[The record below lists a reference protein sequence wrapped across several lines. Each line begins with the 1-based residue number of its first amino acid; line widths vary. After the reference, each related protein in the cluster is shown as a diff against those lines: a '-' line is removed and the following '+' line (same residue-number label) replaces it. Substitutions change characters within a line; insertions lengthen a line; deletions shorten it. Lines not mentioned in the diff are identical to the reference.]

1 MSSKIQIA
9 AFSAL
14 LFYVIANPIT
24 YSIVDSIL
32 SNIGL
37 KVAINGKPTGSGLVL
52 HALVFGAVS
61 YLLMC
66 L

>member
-1 MSSKIQIA
+1 MTSKIQIA

-24 YSIVDSIL
+24 YSVVDAL
-32 SNIGL
+32 LRNIGI

>member
-1 MSSKIQIA
+1 MTSKIQIA

-24 YSIVDSIL
+24 YSVVDALL
-32 SNIGL
+32 SRIGF

-52 HALVFGAVS
+52 HAFVFGAVT
-61 YLLMC
+61 LALMSM
-66 L
+66 

>member
-14 LFYVIANPIT
+14 LFYIIANPIT
-24 YSIVDSIL
+24 YSVVDALFSRL
-32 SNIGL
+32 GL
-37 KVAINGKPTGSGLVL
+37 KVAINGKPTGSGLLL
-52 HALVFGAVS
+52 HAFVFGAVS
-61 YLLMC
+61 YGLMR

>member
-24 YSIVDSIL
+24 YSVVDSIL
-32 SNIGL
+32 SRIGF

-52 HALVFGAVS
+52 HALVFGAAS